1 MNIVELRLY
10 DTWNSFLRTIY
21 HSSNFP
27 LGPQTRG
34 KGVTEITR
42 PTCYFARETE
52 DQRPA
57 ETTQSMTGQKLEPG
71 CPDSHLHMLGVTHK
85 AKYYNNR
92 WWNLLRSLKSVYF
105 FFLILGFL
113 FYM

>member
-1 MNIVELRLY
+1 MC
-10 DTWNSFLRTIY
+10 
-21 HSSNFP
+21 
-27 LGPQTRG
+27 
-34 KGVTEITR
+34 

-52 DQRPA
+52 DQGPA

-92 WWNLLRSLKSVYF
+92 WWNLLHSLKSVYF
-105 FFLILGFL
+105 FPDTWVSLLYVIILKEKKTKTKTNL
-113 FYM
+113 